1 MFFSSAGD
9 SAGGLEGAEVA
20 PMTVAVGGRVLAFVL
35 IAAQLHIGSTNVQGK
50 DERGGWFQIGID
62 VLPVP
67 NTKSDQQSASLA
79 SASWV
84 VGAPAYRS
92 VVTARVT
99 LKVIGRQQC
108 NLA

>member
-1 MFFSSAGD
+1 MFFSNAGV
-9 SAGGLEGAEVA
+9 SAGGLDGAEVA
-20 PMTVAVGGRVLAFVL
+20 PMTVAVGVRVLAFVL
-35 IAAQLHIGSTNVQGK
+35 IAAQLDIGRTTVQGK
-50 DERGGWFQIGID
+50 DDRGGWFHIGID

-67 NTKSDQQSASLA
+67 NTKSQQQSISLA

-99 LKVIGRQQC
+99 
-108 NLA
+108 

>member
-1 MFFSSAGD
+1 MFFSNAGD

-20 PMTVAVGGRVLAFVL
+20 PMTVAVGVRVLAFVL
-35 IAAQLHIGSTNVQGK
+35 IAAQLDIGRTTVQGK
-50 DERGGWFQIGID
+50 DDRGDWFHIGID

-67 NTKSDQQSASLA
+67 NTKGQQQSISFA
-79 SASWV
+79 SASEV

-99 LKVIGRQQC
+99 
-108 NLA
+108 